1 MSRDEVTAIEENT
14 FCLRELIDPK
24 KHNLIQLLLRA
35 RAITSKHMDKISG
48 KKDKIEKNDELMRI
62 MKGRSFANFKAFQNC
77 LRETMQ
83 SNIVLILK
91 KSLFK
96 ITFFTLFHFISSNP
110 DPSRLISPFSIQSY
124 FIPSRFISSCH
135 ILSHRIYFQ
144 VSVSRPLSFVLFI
157 YRIAK
162 CHTDKLRLSDNDTT
176 VLTINMLM
184 MIITSM

>member
-1 MSRDEVTAIEENT
+1 MNICLGIASGEIRPLSQDEVTAIEENT

-35 RAITSKHMDKISG
+35 RAITSKHMNKISG

-62 MKGRSFANFKAFQNC
+62 MKRRSFANFKAFQNC

-96 ITFFTLFHFISSNP
+96 IFHLILISHLTLSHPVSFHPVSPHPVSPHPVSPHPISSHP
-110 DPSRLISPFSIQSY
+110 VSFHPVTSYLIVSTLKFRSRDLFPLCCSY
-124 FIPSRFISSCH
+124 
-135 ILSHRIYFQ
+135 
-144 VSVSRPLSFVLFI
+144 
-157 YRIAK
+157 
-162 CHTDKLRLSDNDTT
+162 T
-176 VLTINMLM
+176 
-184 MIITSM
+184 